1 MQIREMMTPNPV
13 CCTPDTELQQAAQ
26 MMAEHDCGA
35 LPVVENE
42 RSRTPIGM
50 ITDRDIVCRVL
61 ADGRDPLRA
70 HVSDAMT
77 ANPVAVSIDS
87 DLEECERLM
96 EQNQVRRLPVVD
108 QTGGICGI
116 VAQADIALRAS
127 LDDVGEVVRD
137 ISQPQS
143 LH

>member
-13 CCTPDTELQQAAQ
+13 CCTPDTDLQQVAQ
-26 MMAEHDCGA
+26 MMAENDCGS
-35 LPVVENE
+35 LPVVDSEST
-42 RSRTPIGM
+42 RKPVGM

-70 HVSDAMT
+70 HASDAMT
-77 ANPVAVSIDS
+77 VNPIAISDDS
-87 DLEECERLM
+87 SLEECARLM
-96 EQNQVRRLPVVD
+96 EQNQIRRLPVVD
-108 QTGGICGI
+108 KTGGICGI
-116 VAQADIALRAS
+116 VAQADIALRAP